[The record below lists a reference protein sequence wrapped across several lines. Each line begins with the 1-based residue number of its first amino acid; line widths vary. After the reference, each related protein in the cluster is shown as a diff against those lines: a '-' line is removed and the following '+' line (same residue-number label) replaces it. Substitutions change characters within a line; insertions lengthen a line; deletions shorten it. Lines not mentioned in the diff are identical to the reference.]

1 MGSVL
6 FISTNECDRRYQETY
21 MSVAIMYFLSRRFLN
36 GSNFLPWFQ
45 TRRAI
50 TEKEQQRLWRQARM
64 KADIHHFILKMS
76 ELEIVDSFNTIERH
90 LLVEIQVCLL
100 SLSKQL
106 KVVIYLLLL
115 LQIPLMF
122 TLLFVFILKS

>member
-1 MGSVL
+1 MVSVL
-6 FISTNECDRRYQETY
+6 FISTNECARKYQETY
-21 MSVAIMYFLSRRFLN
+21 MSVVIMYFLSRRFLN

-45 TRRAI
+45 TRHAI

-76 ELEIVDSFNTIERH
+76 ELEIVDSFNAIERH

-106 KVVIYLLLL
+106 KVAIYLFLL

-122 TLLFVFILKS
+122 ALLFV

>member
-1 MGSVL
+1 MVSVL
-6 FISTNECDRRYQETY
+6 FISTNECARKYQETY
-21 MSVAIMYFLSRRFLN
+21 MSVVIMYFLSRRFLN

-76 ELEIVDSFNTIERH
+76 ELEIVDSFNAIERH

-106 KVVIYLLLL
+106 KVAIYLFLL

-122 TLLFVFILKS
+122 ALLFV